1 MFKKILVKIKNNN
14 FKSAHV
20 VLFRDGKVL
29 ILKRSKTDAWMPEHY
44 GLPGGKLETGEELG
58 EAVSRECQEETSIK
72 VDPADLIFLSKVSN
86 NKEHAFFCCSK
97 FTGEPKL
104 DFEHDDFQWVNPK
117 NLSNYKVV
125 PDLPEIINA
134 ALEELR

>member
-1 MFKKILVKIKNNN
+1 MSKIFVKIKNNN
-14 FKSAHV
+14 FLSAHV
-20 VLFRDGKVL
+20 VILKDGNVL
-29 ILKRSKTDAWMPEHY
+29 ILKRSSTDAWMPGYY
-44 GLPGGKLETGEELG
+44 GLPGGKLNPGENPEQ
-58 EAVSRECQEETSIK
+58 AASRECKEEAGLTIS
-72 VDPADLIFLSKVSN
+72 PSDLKLLTKVSN
-86 NKEHAFFCCSK
+86 DKKHAFYCTTE